1 MFQSTPYHLAQLRN
15 QTSGLSSA
23 FPNLCTD
30 STTPTCT
37 PPAPNRRIDRMHA
50 YIAHKRSL
58 NFAFRAAV
66 QYYNHVHLHDLLSGP
81 YLSDFDLN
89 REYVNRGDRGDRP
102 IPNVPTA
109 LMFLAGAEPRHQD
122 AALLMAAE
130 LVTAGADVGYR
141 SKEGGRTALHVAAGV
156 DNAAMCGLL
165 LLAGAEREARD
176 GEGRTALEVAV
187 LNGCGEAVKELRSC
201 VG

>member
-1 MFQSTPYHLAQLRN
+1 
-15 QTSGLSSA
+15 
-23 FPNLCTD
+23 
-30 STTPTCT
+30 
-37 PPAPNRRIDRMHA
+37 
-50 YIAHKRSL
+50 
-58 NFAFRAAV
+58 
-66 QYYNHVHLHDLLSGP
+66 
-81 YLSDFDLN
+81 
-89 REYVNRGDRGDRP
+89 
-102 IPNVPTA
+102 
-109 LMFLAGAEPRHQD
+109 MFLAGAEPRHQD